1 MPVGYAAVNRG
12 STYHNNGDVMK
23 ENHKGT
29 HIPGSYMVV
38 DSSGQRVGKVSDKLG
53 PVYPTMS
60 KARKAQKSGQA
71 LVRESDRVC
80 VSVK

>member
-1 MPVGYAAVNRG
+1 
-12 STYHNNGDVMK
+12 MK

-60 KARKAQKSGQA
+60 KARKAQKSG
-71 LVRESDRVC
+71 
-80 VSVK
+80 